1 MGWWKTVP
9 DNSKHKRKPN
19 TNFYSF
25 VVLLQHKQF
34 DVVVR
39 RIFIHL
45 FTPDDTIIFIIKHT
59 HIFTKDDISHNANQ
73 KNSIGKHF
81 NAIIWRFFSAF
92 FSNFILKLFINQTN
106 NISNIHPRHWTRT
119 RLKFMSKE
127 KYD

>member
-1 MGWWKTVP
+1 MEYDAMGRWKTLP
-9 DNSKHKRKPN
+9 DNSKHQQKPN

-25 VVLLQHKQF
+25 IVLLQHKQF

-59 HIFTKDDISHNANQ
+59 NIFTKDDISHNANQ
-73 KNSIGKHF
+73 KNNIRKHF

-92 FSNFILKLFINQTN
+92 FQFYIKIVYKSNK
-106 NISNIHPRHWTRT
+106 
-119 RLKFMSKE
+119 
-127 KYD
+127 